1 MALVVDGNI
10 AAMARGRER
19 TVVPGTVWI
28 GDDGLV
34 EKVTGKGQKAPA
46 GFDAAPRVDVGDAVV
61 YPGLIDL
68 HSHIGFN
75 AQPLWVDPKRAAKG
89 VPWEHHDQWPGA
101 DTYPEQIPWPAW
113 TLINGAPES
122 TLAYIQV
129 RALAGGTTAIQGWP
143 GQSRAAANALVRS
156 VDNDQVG
163 PLPDPIRVSTL
174 TDTRELD
181 KRVLDLRAG
190 RILIRHCGEGRPSQ
204 GMRDEFEDLRTA
216 PDAAL
221 IAGAEPTGCIDQRL
235 VVVHGCGLDREDFR
249 RWRSIVQ
256 PPPRDTTGAVVWSPF
271 SNLWLY
277 GITLDVPMVQRERL
291 AVCLGTD
298 WGPSG
303 TKNLLGELKVAR
315 LHADAAGWK
324 LDDHALVRMVTAHP
338 GDALARAWQVPSGR
352 LVPGA
357 LGDLVAVTQR
367 RDDPWKSL
375 VAARERDVVLVAV
388 GGRPRLGT
396 AEAMLAAG
404 AAGAVPVRMGNVSRR
419 VTLVRP
425 DEPAKPWPW
434 AEVLA
439 GLEKVRES
447 AKAVPPSG
455 PAASRSRRPTGLIS
469 GDPPGTPPMAVELDM
484 PGGPVGTA
492 GPPPK
497 GRTVDIA
504 PIGPV
509 HHDPDFLASV
519 RGRGFHGGVL
529 DPLRE
534 LFR

>member
-1 MALVVDGNI
+1 MSLVVDGSI

-19 TVVPGTVWI
+19 NVVSGTVWI

-34 EKVTGKGQKAPA
+34 EKVTTSGQRGPA

-75 AQPLWVDPKRAAKG
+75 AQPLWVDPDRTAEG
-89 VPWEHHDQWPGA
+89 VPFEHHDQWPRA
-101 DTYPEQIPWPAW
+101 KTYPEQIPWPAW

-143 GQSRAAANALVRS
+143 GQSRSAANALVRS
-156 VDNDQVG
+156 VDNEQVG
-163 PLPDPIRVSTL
+163 PLADPVRCSTL
-174 TDTRELD
+174 TDTRELE
-181 KRVLDLRAG
+181 KRVIDLREG
-190 RILIRHCGEGRPSQ
+190 RIFIRHCGEGIPSQ
-204 GMRDEFEDLRTA
+204 TMRDEFEALRLA
-216 PDAAL
+216 PDPAL
-221 IAGAEPTGCIDQRL
+221 RAGVEPTGCVDQRL
-235 VVVHGCGLDREDFR
+235 VVVHGCGLDREDYR
-249 RWRSIVQ
+249 LWRSIVA
-256 PPPRDTTGAVVWSPF
+256 PRARDTTGAVVWSPF

-277 GITLDVPMVQRERL
+277 GRTLDVPMVQSERMG
-291 AVCLGTD
+291 VCLGTD

-315 LHADAAGWK
+315 LWADAQGWA
-324 LDDHALVRMVTAHP
+324 LDDHALVRMVTASP
-338 GDALARAWQVPSGR
+338 GDALARAWQVPAGR

-357 LGDLVAVTQR
+357 LGDLVAVAPR
-367 RDDPWKSL
+367 RADPWENL

-404 AAGAVPVRMGNVSRR
+404 AVGAVPVRMGNATRR

-425 DEPAKPWPW
+425 DDPAQAWSW

-439 GLEKVRES
+439 GLEKVRAS
-447 AKAVPPSG
+447 AKDVPPSG
-455 PAASRSRRPTGLIS
+455 PAASRSRRPTGLVS

-484 PGGPVGTA
+484 PAGPVGTA

-509 HHDPDFLASV
+509 HHDPDWLASV

-529 DPLRE
+529 DGLGG

>member
-1 MALVVDGNI
+1 MSLVVDGNI

-19 TVVPGTVWI
+19 NVARGTVWI

-34 EKVTGKGQKAPA
+34 AKVTTAGQRAPA
-46 GFDAAPRVDVGDAVV
+46 GFDGAPRVDVGDGVV

-75 AQPLWVDPKRAAKG
+75 MLPLWEDPDRAAKG
-89 VPWEHHDQWPGA
+89 EPFVDHDQWPRA
-101 DTYPEQIPWPAW
+101 KTYAEQIPWPAW

-143 GQSRAAANALVRS
+143 GQSRPAANGLVRS

-163 PLPDPIRVSTL
+163 PLADPVRCSTL

-181 KRVLDLRAG
+181 KRVRDLRAG
-190 RILIRHCGEGRPSQ
+190 RILIRHCGEGQRTQ
-204 GMRDEFEDLRTA
+204 TMRDEFEALRLAEDPDLK
-216 PDAAL
+216 
-221 IAGAEPTGCIDQRL
+221 AGAEPTGCIDQRL
-235 VVVHGCGLDREDFR
+235 VVVHGCGLDRADFQ
-249 RWRSIVQ
+249 RWRAIVQ
-256 PPPRDTTGAVVWSPF
+256 PGTRDKTGAVVWSPF

-277 GITLDVPMVQRERL
+277 RITLDVPMVQRERL

-303 TKNLLGELKVAR
+303 TKSLLGELKVAR
-315 LHADAAGWK
+315 LWADAQGWD
-324 LDDHALVRMVTAHP
+324 LDDHALVRMVTANP

-357 LGDLVAVTQR
+357 LGDLVAVAPR
-367 RDDPWKSL
+367 RADPWQNL

-388 GGRPRLGT
+388 GGRARWGT

-404 AAGAVPVRMGNVSRR
+404 AAGAVPVRMGNTTRR

-425 DEPAKPWPW
+425 DDPTKAWSWK
-434 AEVLA
+434 AVLA
-439 GLEKVRES
+439 GLDTVRE
-447 AKAVPPSG
+447 AAREVPPSG
-455 PAASRSRRPTGLIS
+455 PAASRSRRPTGLVS

-497 GRTVDIA
+497 GRLLDIA
-504 PIGPV
+504 PIGPI
-509 HHDPDFLASV
+509 HHDPDWLASV

-529 DPLRE
+529 DRLGE